1 MRIIVI
7 EDNELY
13 KNELLQC
20 LEQEESDIEI
30 VGECV
35 QRGRRSCADRKTDTG

>member
-1 MRIIVI
+1 MRIVVV

-20 LEQEESDIEI
+20 LEQEESDIDR
-30 VGECV
+30 GECV
-35 QRGRRSCADRKTDTG
+35 QRVRRSCADRKTDTG